1 MLCAPGISLQQCQRV
16 HSSVF
21 RHYAIAMK
29 NWNVSQKSGSQ
40 LPSSHTLSHTHTCV
54 PHGFIL
60 LFRNFSF
67 AVVAF
72 VLCRLP
78 SLRKKYDRYCL
89 PVLFRWLFA
98 WAAIL
103 GSLFVVFISRVKL
116 VWCARRTHLHI
127 NRFASKAIQFDDYLF
142 LSLRYHVTILLVLVV
157 LHVTQVLSQR
167 LLLKTETELSLGWK

>member
-1 MLCAPGISLQQCQRV
+1 MRPESRYNNVKEYIQV
-16 HSSVF
+16 SSVITQS
-21 RHYAIAMK
+21 RWKIETSRRNRDH
-29 NWNVSQKSGSQ
+29 S
-40 LPSSHTLSHTHTCV
+40 LPLRLLSLTHTCV

-60 LFRNFSF
+60 LFRNFLF